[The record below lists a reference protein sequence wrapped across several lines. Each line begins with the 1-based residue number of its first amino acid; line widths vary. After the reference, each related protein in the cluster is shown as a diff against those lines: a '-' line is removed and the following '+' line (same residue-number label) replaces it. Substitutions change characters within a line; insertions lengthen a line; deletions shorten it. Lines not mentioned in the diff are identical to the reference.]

1 MIVFPD
7 FPEIPMIQLR
17 FGGLRQW
24 HLRGPR
30 GTVGPAAA
38 AAERLAALG
47 GSCAVRITGSV
58 AGRGE
63 VRRIGLGGNSGDVW
77 RDFMGFQFFLLFFNE
92 IAIFW
97 IGFKYISMRC
107 SWNCEWNCHVF
118 VLNKYIYIYLFR
130 YVHGI
135 CVGYNYELR
144 GCVDAFQCDLNIL
157 M

>member
-1 MIVFPD
+1 M
-7 FPEIPMIQLR
+7 
-17 FGGLRQW
+17 FGGISW
-24 HLRGPR
+24 
-30 GTVGPAAA
+30 
-38 AAERLAALG
+38 
-47 GSCAVRITGSV
+47 
-58 AGRGE
+58 
-63 VRRIGLGGNSGDVW
+63 
-77 RDFMGFQFFLLFFNE
+77 DFNFFLLFFNE

>member
-1 MIVFPD
+1 
-7 FPEIPMIQLR
+7 MIQLR

-58 AGRGE
+58 AGRGD
-63 VRRIGLGGNSGDVW
+63 VRRVGLGGNSGDVW
-77 RDFMGFQFFLLFFNE
+77 RDFMGFQLFFLPSFNE

-97 IGFKYISMRC
+97 IGFKYMSMR
-107 SWNCEWNCHVF
+107 
-118 VLNKYIYIYLFR
+118 
-130 YVHGI
+130 
-135 CVGYNYELR
+135 
-144 GCVDAFQCDLNIL
+144 
-157 M
+157 

>member
-1 MIVFPD
+1 ML
-7 FPEIPMIQLR
+7 QLR

-38 AAERLAALG
+38 AAERLAARG

-58 AGRGE
+58 AGRG
-63 VRRIGLGGNSGDVW
+63 DVPED
-77 RDFMGFQFFLLFFNE
+77 RFGRKPRGCLEGFHGISNIFLPSFNE
-92 IAIFW
+92 IVIFW

-107 SWNCEWNCHVF
+107 SWNCEWNCPVYIYIY
-118 VLNKYIYIYLFR
+118 VYMYIYIYIYLFR

-144 GCVDAFQCDLNIL
+144 GCVDVFQCDLNIL
-157 M
+157 MW

>member
-1 MIVFPD
+1 MLIFGIQTPSETVFGALRIMIVFPD

-77 RDFMGFQFFLLFFNE
+77 RDFMGFQFFF
-92 IAIFW
+92 A
-97 IGFKYISMRC
+97 
-107 SWNCEWNCHVF
+107 VF
-118 VLNKYIYIYLFR
+118 
-130 YVHGI
+130 
-135 CVGYNYELR
+135 
-144 GCVDAFQCDLNIL
+144 
-157 M
+157 